1 MLLSKLWIP
10 RINNKRLLLNYRVT
24 SNNYLVIHYC
34 AIVYK
39 LYKLLRS
46 LFSFSNSNNVI
57 NNNMK
62 RLIIIILALFASI
75 AISAQTNSNVLKF
88 MGIPVDG
95 SKTQVIQKL
104 KEKGFKYDSINDC
117 LIGQFNGCNS
127 DIFISTNKNKVDR
140 IVVKTLTTLSTADIR
155 VSYNSFLQQF
165 NTNNKYVASEE
176 NERISEDEDISYEMI
191 AHDKRYEA
199 VFYLKENITQ
209 GMVWF
214 MIYRSFAEY
223 SIAIY
228 YDNLNNR
235 PNGEDL

>member
-1 MLLSKLWIP
+1 MTDAIVQTVDITNK
-10 RINNKRLLLNYRVT
+10 INNL
-24 SNNYLVIHYC
+24 
-34 AIVYK
+34 
-39 LYKLLRS
+39 
-46 LFSFSNSNNVI
+46 I

-62 RLIIIILALFASI
+62 RLIIIILALFAGI
-75 AISAQTNSNVLKF
+75 ATSAQTNSNVLKF

-140 IVVKTLTTLSTADIR
+140 IVVKTLTTLSTANIR

-176 NERISEDEDISYEMI
+176 NERISEDEDISYEMS

-199 VFYLKENITQ
+199 IFYLKENITQ

>member
-1 MLLSKLWIP
+1 
-10 RINNKRLLLNYRVT
+10 
-24 SNNYLVIHYC
+24 
-34 AIVYK
+34 
-39 LYKLLRS
+39 
-46 LFSFSNSNNVI
+46 
-57 NNNMK
+57 MK
-62 RLIIIILALFASI
+62 RLIIIILALFAGI

-95 SKTQVIQKL
+95 NKTQVIQKL
-104 KEKGFKYDSINDC
+104 KEKGFKYDSVNDC
-117 LIGQFNGCNS
+117 LTGQFNGCNS

-155 VSYNSFLQQF
+155 ASYNNFLQQF

-176 NERISEDEDISYEMI
+176 NERISEDEDISYEMNV
-191 AHDKRYEA
+191 HDKRYEA

-214 MIYRSFAEY
+214 MIHRYYGKY
-223 SIAIY
+223 SIVIFY
-228 YDNLNNR
+228 ENLNNR

>member
-1 MLLSKLWIP
+1 M
-10 RINNKRLLLNYRVT
+10 
-24 SNNYLVIHYC
+24 
-34 AIVYK
+34 
-39 LYKLLRS
+39 RS
-46 LFSFSNSNNVI
+46 LFSFFDSNNLI

-62 RLIIIILALFASI
+62 RLIIIILALFAGI

-176 NERISEDEDISYEMI
+176 NERISEDEDISYEMR